1 MNLLRK
7 SGKNDLFQ
15 RIDKDY
21 NCNSNKILGKLAL
34 FMDKDN
40 NVFLVTKDY
49 DKINLKDFRIKG
61 AGLLIGYLSRGFIF
75 TVEGS
80 QLIGNSVKNIANLDS
95 KQIQEW
101 VKGKDIRINLNN
113 GLYIIK
119 HKNDFYGSGFILNG
133 VLKNSLDKTRL
144 VKYNVELN

>member
-1 MNLLRK
+1 MKLLRR
-7 SGKNDLFQ
+7 SGKKDLFQ

-21 NCNSNKILGKLAL
+21 NCDSAKILGKLAL
-34 FMDKDN
+34 FMDGEN
-40 NVFLVTKDY
+40 NIYLVTKDF
-49 DKINLKDFRIKG
+49 DKVKLEDLRIKS

-101 VKGKDIRINLNN
+101 VKGKDIRINLTN
-113 GLYIIK
+113 GLYIAK
-119 HKNDFYGSGFILNG
+119 HKNDFYGSGLVVSG
-133 VLKNSLDKTRL
+133 VLKNELDKLRL
-144 VKYNVELN
+144 VKENVELN

>member
-1 MNLLRK
+1 MKLLRR
-7 SGKNDLFQ
+7 SGKKDLFQ

-21 NCNSNKILGKLAL
+21 NCNSAEILGKLPL
-34 FMDKDN
+34 FMDGEN
-40 NVFLVTKDY
+40 NVYLVTKDY
-49 DKINLKDFRIKG
+49 DKVKLEDFRIKG

-95 KQIQEW
+95 KQIKEW

-113 GLYIIK
+113 GLYIVE
-119 HKNDFYGSGFILNG
+119 HKNDFYGSGFVLSG
-133 VLKNSLDKTRL
+133 VLKNELDKLRL
-144 VKYNVELN
+144 VKENVELN